1 MQLVS
6 LSLVARVWRGEWR
19 GEYKTRQLESKQ
31 NRFFK
36 HVLAEEFKLLMKCT
50 VSYILKCNHF
60 PARLYLHVYSVV
72 NGVVN
77 GMVNRIKPWRL
88 GMREKTYHVQSYP
101 ITITPRLGT
110 RVWKNA
116 TNTG

>member
-6 LSLVARVWRGEWR
+6 LSLVARVQRGEWR

-60 PARLYLHVYSVV
+60 PARLYLHVY
-72 NGVVN
+72 GVVN
-77 GMVNRIKPWRL
+77 SMVNSTIKRWRS
-88 GMREKTYHVQSYP
+88 GMTEKTYHVQPYP
-101 ITITPRLGT
+101 ISITLRLGT
-110 RVWKNA
+110 RVEKRN
-116 TNTG
+116 